1 MGWAP
6 THKIDS
12 SAALPSIG
20 DALHGNINMHL
31 RWPDSV
37 LQRSAYLMLDALLP
51 YDSFGT
57 NAE

>member
-1 MGWAP
+1 M
-6 THKIDS
+6 
-12 SAALPSIG
+12 
-20 DALHGNINMHL
+20 HGNINMHL